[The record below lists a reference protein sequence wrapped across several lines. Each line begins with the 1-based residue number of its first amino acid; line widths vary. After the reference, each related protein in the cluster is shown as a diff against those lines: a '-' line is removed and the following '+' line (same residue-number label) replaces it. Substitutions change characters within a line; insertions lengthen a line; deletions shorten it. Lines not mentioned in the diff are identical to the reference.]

1 MLMVG
6 SSKFVTVNFDCK
18 EGSGHLHLHT
28 RDFMMSVF
36 LHGRK
41 GFAVLKIGSGD
52 WSTEGLFPNLMYFDS
67 SLIAPL

>member
-28 RDFMMSVF
+28 LDFMMSVF
-36 LHGRK
+36 SHGRK
-41 GFAVLKIGSGD
+41 GFAEPD
-52 WSTEGLFPNLMYFDS
+52 WFWRLVYRGVIPKLNVF
-67 SLIAPL
+67 